1 MLPLHPVSSTGDR
14 SSPAVHRGRIR
25 ALVLT
30 SASLA
35 VLTAVVGGPTGL
47 LVLAVAATALGAAAV
62 LGIRARSTTAPPAPA
77 RSRTARTVIPSTVPT
92 GSVDAADLTDYL
104 RRLHDD
110 HVEQVNMAVAEGR
123 EDLVQELSDSYMDE
137 SLALITGGGRRSPD
151 SFLIQ

>member
-1 MLPLHPVSSTGDR
+1 MLPLQPVSSTGNK
-14 SSPAVHRGRIR
+14 SSAAAHRGRIR

-35 VLTAVVGGPTGL
+35 VLTAVVGGATGL
-47 LVLAVAATALGAAAV
+47 LALAVAATALGAAAV
-62 LGIRARSTTAPPAPA
+62 LGIRARSITTLPAPA
-77 RSRTARTVIPSTVPT
+77 RSRTARAVIPSTVPA
-92 GSVDAADLTDYL
+92 GSVDAADLTDHL
-104 RRLHDD
+104 RRLYDD

-151 SFLIQ
+151 ASLIQ

>member
-1 MLPLHPVSSTGDR
+1 
-14 SSPAVHRGRIR
+14 VHRGRIR

-62 LGIRARSTTAPPAPA
+62 LGIRARSTTALPAPA
-77 RSRTARTVIPSTVPT
+77 RSRTAPTVIPSTVPA